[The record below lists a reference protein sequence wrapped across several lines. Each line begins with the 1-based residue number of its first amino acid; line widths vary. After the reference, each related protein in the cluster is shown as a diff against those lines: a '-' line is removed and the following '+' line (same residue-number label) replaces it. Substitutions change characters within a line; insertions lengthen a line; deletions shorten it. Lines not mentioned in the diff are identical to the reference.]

1 MIEVVEVQERFET
14 ALEITQ
20 IEVVELGVDVQTALA
35 YPEVELVEQG
45 IIVVQAGE
53 GGGGSASIL
62 RPFTY
67 GIPSPMLL
75 HTVQAPTLLTSV
87 ELDIRTAFNG
97 AAPQLSIGQPGQPG
111 RFMAASENDPA
122 FVAQYEVFP
131 AIELGPGEG
140 IYLFITPGAG
150 ATQGAGVVKL
160 SLIPL

>member
-20 IEVVELGVDVQTALA
+20 IEVIELGLDIQTALA

-53 GGGGSASIL
+53 GGAAVPIL

-75 HTVQAPTLLTSV
+75 HTAQAPTLLASA

-97 AAPQLSIGQPGQPG
+97 VGPQLSIGQPGQPA
-111 RFMAASENDPA
+111 RVMAANENDPA

-131 AIELGPGEG
+131 AIEMGPGEG

-150 ATQGAGVVKL
+150 ATQGEGVVKL
-160 SLIPL
+160 NLIPL